1 MLQGTSLSET
11 REAAREV
18 KFMVPLD
25 VAARILEWSRSRLS
39 PDPYAGGDA
48 GDEYRTTSLYF
59 DTEDLAV
66 YHRRGSY
73 RRSKYRVRRY
83 GTSEVVFLER
93 KLRTAHLLNKRRTVV
108 PITEMPKVGE
118 DDLAPAW
125 SGHWFAQRILA
136 RRVVPVCQVSYHRHA
151 RVGTGAHGPVRLTLD
166 NTIRALPTAG
176 LRFVSDPG
184 WHVLE
189 SQAIVEMK
197 FRVDMPAV
205 FKQLAETFR
214 IQPTAVSKYRLA
226 MDRLRQE
233 QRPIAVVSTPTVG
246 S

>member
-1 MLQGTSLSET
+1 
-11 REAAREV
+11 
-18 KFMVPLD
+18 MVPLD

-118 DDLAPAW
+118 DDLAPA
-125 SGHWFAQRILA
+125 
-136 RRVVPVCQVSYHRHA
+136 
-151 RVGTGAHGPVRLTLD
+151 
-166 NTIRALPTAG
+166 
-176 LRFVSDPG
+176 
-184 WHVLE
+184 
-189 SQAIVEMK
+189 
-197 FRVDMPAV
+197 
-205 FKQLAETFR
+205 
-214 IQPTAVSKYRLA
+214 
-226 MDRLRQE
+226 
-233 QRPIAVVSTPTVG
+233 
-246 S
+246 

>member
-83 GTSEVVFLER
+83 GASDWVFLER
-93 KLRTAHLLNKRRTVV
+93 KLRTASLLNKRRTVV
-108 PITEMPKVGE
+108 PIAEMPKVA
-118 DDLAPAW
+118 DDNLAAAW
-125 SGHWFAQRILA
+125 SGHWFARRILA
-136 RRVVPVCQVSYHRHA
+136 RGVAPVCQVSYRRHA
-151 RVGTGAHGPVRLTLD
+151 RVGTGPYGPVRLTFD
-166 NTIRALPTAG
+166 DTIRAQPTAG
-176 LRFVSDPG
+176 LRFVPDTG
-184 WHVLE
+184 WQVLE

-205 FKQLAETFR
+205 FKHLAETFK

-233 QRPIAVVSTPTVG
+233 ERPIAMVSTPIVG
-246 S
+246 A